1 MPDHLAVDNIV
12 SPKRQAIIDA
22 ATELFMSHGFKDVSM
37 DAIAT
42 KADVSK
48 RTVYSHF
55 ENKDQL
61 FEGIM
66 SEACACQSFANF
78 FEDDEG
84 ASLPIRE
91 FLTAYGLD
99 FLEAINRTETIAL
112 YRAIV
117 CQAANFPDIG
127 RKFFEYGPALTAAR
141 LAEYLNDRV
150 SEGKLNIEDT
160 YAASGQFHAMIGV
173 NMVMELS
180 TGARAPYS
188 QQEMDERVSGVV
200 DMFLRA
206 YGT

>member
-1 MPDHLAVDNIV
+1 MPDDLAVDNIV

-22 ATELFMSHGFKDVSM
+22 ATELFMSHGFKEVSM

-78 FEDDEG
+78 FEDDKG